1 VFKARDTALWNAEN
15 MRRAERLPSYKD
27 FMNPA
32 PVPEDKGIGEAGLKN
47 IFRSYKKRRNRS

>member
-1 VFKARDTALWNAEN
+1 